1 MLVATRYG
9 DVGKQSTH
17 FISSYTSMRNPYS
30 TTFTAKDGNT
40 RVPSTYLQVTASTEK
55 GRGSFWKDLSPGSRR
70 SEDPKWFCS
79 RFLFPP
85 FLIKKKKK
93 KYPNCYVPPGKKIP
107 VCVKEEE
114 SRVCLFP
121 FTSCAC
127 PFYRWFCWFLQGSG
141 RQCSCMFCLLF
152 LMLHLGSSGR
162 MSWQHRWQRSQSH
175 VWSG

>member
-93 KYPNCYVPPGKKIP
+93 KSTQIATFPPA
-107 VCVKEEE
+107 
-114 SRVCLFP
+114 R
-121 FTSCAC
+121 
-127 PFYRWFCWFLQGSG
+127 
-141 RQCSCMFCLLF
+141 
-152 LMLHLGSSGR
+152 
-162 MSWQHRWQRSQSH
+162 RSQSALRRKSLESVCSPLLPVLVHFIDGFVGFCRALVASVH
-175 VWSG
+175 VCFVCYF